1 MNICKFSVEIE
12 RKTPDKIF
20 EVMRLIDELYGDNKK
35 GYYFVI
41 TPNEQNEIK
50 YLEIKTRYYSN
61 GEFNTYPVDVTT
73 PLIKYRMLL
82 LPKADTTPHDMFDDL
97 SFKHTFTITC
107 DEKGIKI
114 APTYIPLGK

>member
-12 RKTPDKIF
+12 RDKPEKIF
-20 EVMRLIDELYGDNKK
+20 EVMRSIHELYGESKK
-35 GYYFVI
+35 GYYFTNVDNI
-41 TPNEQNEIK
+41 GCLQLN
-50 YLEIKTRYYSN
+50 TRYYSN

-82 LPKADTTPHDMFDDL
+82 LPKADTSPHDMFDDL
-97 SFKHTFTITC
+97 SFKHTYTITC